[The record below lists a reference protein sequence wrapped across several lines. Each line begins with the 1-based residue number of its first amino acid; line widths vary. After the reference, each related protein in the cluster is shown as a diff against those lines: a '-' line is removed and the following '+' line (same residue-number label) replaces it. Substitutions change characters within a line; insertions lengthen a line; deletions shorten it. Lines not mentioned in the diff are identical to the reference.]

1 MLVGGDREG
10 KNLDCGLFVYE
21 GALYLEK
28 LSPAAIQHLLSPAGS
43 SRGDDARPRGECR
56 SLYWVRHRFTAAYI
70 YYLVCVC
77 RMVRKRKSLPR
88 DSKGFEPIDQY
99 LKEIE
104 EDLNQKSSSGE

>member
-1 MLVGGDREG
+1 METERERTLIVG
-10 KNLDCGLFVYE
+10 C
-21 GALYLEK
+21 LYTRVLSIWRN
-28 LSPAAIQHLLSPAGS
+28 SPAAIQHLLSPAGS

-99 LKEIE
+99 LKEVE